1 MKKRLGCALLLIVV
15 AVILPSRV
23 PCAAQDAPGQTG
35 SNGAPPPANPLKV
48 ALLRWYKANTV
59 YTMFPV
65 GKEPVGIAFDGA
77 SIWTANSGDN
87 TVTKLRASDGTVL
100 GTFSSGGGQPNGL
113 AFDGANI
120 WVSNFSGNVTK
131 LRASDGTNQGTFAV
145 PAPGS
150 FLAFDGANIWVPSAV
165 SQGNGSVY
173 KLRAKDGKLLGTFTV
188 GMQPISAA
196 FDGENVSTF

>member
-1 MKKRLGCALLLIVV
+1 MGRRRL
-15 AVILPSRV
+15 
-23 PCAAQDAPGQTG
+23 
-35 SNGAPPPANPLKV
+35 ANPLKV

-65 GKEPVGIAFDGA
+65 GKEPVGIVFDGA

-87 TVTKLRASDGTVL
+87 TVTKLQASDGTVL

-113 AFDGANI
+113 
-120 WVSNFSGNVTK
+120 T
-131 LRASDGTNQGTFAV
+131 
-145 PAPGS
+145 
-150 FLAFDGANIWVPSAV
+150 FDGANIWVPSAV